1 MRHRKNITKLGRTAA
16 HRKATLS
23 NLASGLFERKHIE
36 TTEAK
41 ARAVR
46 PFAERLITLA
56 RQNTVHA
63 RRLAFSVLHRKDV
76 VKILFDDI
84 APQFK
89 DRNGG
94 YTRMVKLGQ
103 RMGDGAHVAILELV
117 GFDMASKKHSEK
129 EAKKEEAKKKKAK
142 DAKSESTPETKPKKE
157 EKKEKEKGKE
167 SGKEEKKKKEKEKE
181 KDIKAKESKED
192 KKDKADKK
200 GKEKGKKD

>member
-1 MRHRKNITKLGRTAA
+1 MRHRKNIAKLGRTAA

-41 ARAVR
+41 AKAVR

-56 RQNTVHA
+56 KKNTVHA

-94 YTRMVKLGQ
+94 YTRVVKLGQ

-117 GFDMASKKHSEK
+117 GFDTASKKHKEK
-129 EAKKEEAKKKKAK
+129 EAKKEETKKKKTK
-142 DAKSESTPETKPKKE
+142 DAKSESAPETKPKKE
-157 EKKEKEKGKE
+157 EKKEKGKE
-167 SGKEEKKKKEKEKE
+167 SGKEEKKKKEKEK
-181 KDIKAKESKED
+181 DTKAKESKED